1 MRNEKGLT
9 QYQYFL
15 SPGYIYLARAPTII
29 STVLGSGVSVCVYD
43 KKEMFGAMNC
53 FLYPEIREQGKT
65 TALYGNVATIALI
78 RLMLQEGSKPK
89 HLVAQ
94 IFGGAYNEEVSKV
107 RDVGSENVRVAR
119 KVLSRSG
126 IKIISEDVGG
136 TLGRKVVYD
145 SYTNEVAVLK
155 VERLRQSDWY
165 PYEGSR

>member
-1 MRNEKGLT
+1 MRNEKSLT

-15 SPGYIYLARAPTII
+15 APGYIYLARSPTII

-43 KKEMFGAMNC
+43 KKKMIGAMNC
-53 FLYPEIREQGKT
+53 FLYPEIREKGKT

-94 IFGGAYNEEVSKV
+94 ILGGAYNQEVSKM